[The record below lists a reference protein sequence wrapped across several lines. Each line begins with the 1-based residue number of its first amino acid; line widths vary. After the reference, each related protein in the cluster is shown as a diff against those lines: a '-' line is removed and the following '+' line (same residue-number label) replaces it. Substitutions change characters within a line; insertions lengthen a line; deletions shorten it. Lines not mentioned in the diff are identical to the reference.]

1 MNDFTKEEL
10 ELIAEAI
17 PYILHKGVLVRTE
30 LLKKIDG
37 MINNYCEHKEQEM
50 DCDGGISL
58 VCKYCGAITMDIM

>member
-37 MINNYCEHKEQEM
+37 MINNYCEHLHAGEACGTICR
-50 DCDGGISL
+50 D
-58 VCKYCGAITMDIM
+58 CGARW